1 MVLKKLSLALAGI
14 SLGGLAIQANAA
26 DYDLK
31 ISTMFPS
38 THFIQTMALE
48 PWAKQIEEKSE
59 GRISITFF
67 PAGSALGNATKQ
79 FDQVRAGVVDF
90 AVGIPA
96 IPRGRH
102 PRIVLSE
109 LPFVV
114 PNSEVGTCA
123 LMAMKDEF
131 QSDFPDTHILN
142 LTVTEPSGAHTN
154 TKVATL
160 DDLKGLR
167 IRTPTPAI
175 TAMLEYIGATP
186 VGMPPTEIYESV
198 ERGVIDG
205 NIMPWGPV
213 GAFKL
218 WEVLKYHIDAG
229 INPVSMYTLM
239 NQAKYDS
246 LPDDLK
252 AIIDETSAD
261 VFSNWGRWWH
271 ETDQTAIE
279 AAKAN
284 GNEIIT
290 MSQEE
295 RDAWRE
301 RLAPV
306 VDKYL
311 AENEDI
317 DTAEA
322 KALYADILKAVDN
335 CK

>member
-1 MVLKKLSLALAGI
+1 MKLKSLTLALAGLSI
-14 SLGGLAIQANAA
+14 GALSVPAQSAE
-26 DYDLK
+26 YDLK
-31 ISTMFPS
+31 ISSMFPS
-38 THFIQTMALE
+38 THFIQTLALE
-48 PWAKQIEEKSE
+48 PWAKQIEEKSD
-59 GRISITFF
+59 GRISITFY
-67 PAGSALGNATKQ
+67 PAGSALGSATKQ

-123 LMAMKDEF
+123 LMSMKDEF
-131 QSDFPDTHILN
+131 QSDFPGTRILN

-154 TKVATL
+154 KEVKTL

-175 TAMLEYIGATP
+175 TAMLEEIGATP

-198 ERGVIDG
+198 ERGVVDG

-246 LPDDLK
+246 LPADLQK
-252 AIIDETSAD
+252 IIDDASDD
-261 VFSNWGRWWH
+261 VFSNWGRWWN
-271 ETDQTAIE
+271 ETDKTAIE
-279 AAKAN
+279 AARAN
-284 GNEIIT
+284 GNVIIP
-290 MSQEE
+290 MSQDE
-295 RDAWRE
+295 RDAWRT
-301 RLAPV
+301 RLTPV

-311 AENEDI
+311 AESADMDA
-317 DTAEA
+317 DTAKE
-322 KALYADILKAVDN
+322 LYGDILKAVDA